1 MAKTKT
7 KAKTKAKT
15 KRKLTGA
22 AAAAAKKKRAPAK
35 TATRSA
41 RKPAAVAAIGAA
53 KKAKAKPH
61 AERLMDSPVVA
72 VLGQMFAGLVGAALL
87 DVAARAEG
95 VESGG
100 PVGPGTII
108 GLGVGAAGFSGM
120 LNLSD
125 SKTALSVGAG
135 AVALPLLRMIDGPS
149 RPAARV
155 PQTDSDW
162 LVLIEKQYGRNAA
175 ALVAQN
181 AGYLAAPKHE
191 TAEPVAV
198 PVGATAEKVA

>member
-108 GLGVGAAGFSGM
+108 GLGVGAAG
-120 LNLSD
+120 
-125 SKTALSVGAG
+125 

-155 PQTDSDW
+155 PQTDADW